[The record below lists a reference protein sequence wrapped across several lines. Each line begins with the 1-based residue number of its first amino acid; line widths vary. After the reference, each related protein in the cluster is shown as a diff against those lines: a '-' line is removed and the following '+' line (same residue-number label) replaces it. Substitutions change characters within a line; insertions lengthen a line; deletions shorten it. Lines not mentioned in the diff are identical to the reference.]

1 MNISDKPLG
10 EQCHNALVTAAELK
24 NVAMLLRKKAER
36 ILDQVF
42 LMSDGSIEVRKAT
55 ARDSKHHRDAEDG
68 ALEAETRANI
78 AKAEADGLQIRFE
91 HWRTEQSTRRAEMT
105 LR

>member
-1 MNISDKPLG
+1 MNSNQPLG
-10 EQCHNALVTAAELK
+10 VMCHDALVAAAESK
-24 NVAMLLRKKAER
+24 NIAILLRKKSER

-42 LMSDGSIEVRKAT
+42 LMSEGSIEVRKVT
-55 ARDSKHHRDAEDG
+55 ARQSDNYLMADQR
-68 ALEAETRANI
+68 ALVAETKANI

-91 HWRTEQSTRRAEMT
+91 SWRTEQATARAEMQ

>member
-1 MNISDKPLG
+1 MDIRTLG
-10 EQCHNALVTAAELK
+10 EQCHDALVAAAESK
-24 NVAMLLRKKAER
+24 NIAMLLRKKAER

-55 ARDSKHHRDAEDG
+55 ARDSKEHREADQR
-68 ALEAETRANI
+68 ALEAETKANI
-78 AKAEADGLQIRFE
+78 AKAEGDGLQIRFE
-91 HWRTEQSTRRAEMT
+91 EWRTQQSTRRAEMT